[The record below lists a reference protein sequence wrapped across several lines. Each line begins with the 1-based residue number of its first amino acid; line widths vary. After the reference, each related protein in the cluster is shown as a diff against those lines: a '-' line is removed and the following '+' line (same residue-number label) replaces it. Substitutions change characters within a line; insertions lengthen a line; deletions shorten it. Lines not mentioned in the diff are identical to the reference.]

1 MNKFIF
7 KSFLFIDPGTSGIA
21 SEYLNAYRF
30 SADSSRI
37 RVIGNY
43 WANGSFVEKLFFK
56 YSDLQAPNRIN
67 NQILRYFI
75 RYIEYIYGLF
85 WVNCICVISRPKKI
99 FFALSLGRETIWEF
113 FFFSLICRFLFRLNL
128 TIICHDVVPFGNRH
142 NLFWK
147 IRFLYR
153 KLLFKNCDSII
164 VHNNAGKMQLR
175 RVFQVRNEKIYFL
188 PFPVMDLGGYP
199 DNCNSVSSQIYA
211 ADSVRNFLVIGSY
224 REEKGFEL
232 LLDAWEIFKN
242 SAPKNKSVLT
252 IAGYGFPEVFSSR
265 ASQLSAVFIFNRFLS
280 DLDYVNY
287 MRRSDILI
295 LPYLRG
301 TNSGPLSNA
310 VSISLPVI
318 CTPISMFRRGGLIQS
333 YSTCTKL
340 SAASLASKIE
350 WIAGLE
356 QGDYNRLIR
365 DIEILRTKRDFDFS
379 NALNKILK

>member
-1 MNKFIF
+1 MNKFLF
-7 KSFLFIDPGTSGIA
+7 KPFLFIDPGTSGIS
-21 SEYLNAYRF
+21 SEYLNAYRL
-30 SADSSRI
+30 SVGSSRI

-67 NQILRYFI
+67 YQILRYLI

-85 WVNCICVISRPKKI
+85 WVTCLCVVSRPKKI

-113 FFFSLICRFLFRLNL
+113 FFFSLICRFFFRLNL
-128 TIICHDVVPFGNRH
+128 SIICHDVVPFGNRL
-142 NLFWK
+142 NLNWK

-153 KLLFKNCDSII
+153 RLLFKYCDSII

-175 RVFQVRNEKIYFL
+175 RVYQVRNGKINFL

-199 DNCNSVSSQIYA
+199 DNCNSVSTRRHTTE
-211 ADSVRNFLVIGSY
+211 SVRHFLVIGSY

-242 SAPKNKSVLT
+242 STPKSKDVLT

-265 ASQLSAVFIFNRFLS
+265 ASQLSKVFIFNKFLS

-356 QGDYNRLIR
+356 QGDFNRLIK
-365 DIEILRTKRDFDFS
+365 DVEILRIKRDFDFLH
-379 NALNKILK
+379 ALNKIFI